1 MNDVM
6 DLCGQWK
13 VFETEYLITE
23 NPKGGLRPP
32 SGIPD
37 YDLEYSV
44 IM

>member
-13 VFETEYLITE
+13 VFETEYSITE
-23 NPKGGLRPP
+23 NPKWGFEAP
-32 SGIPD
+32 SEIPD

-44 IM
+44 TI